1 MGLLKTAVRA
11 SVAARVVGNVQRK
24 QQTRWAAEDA
34 QTAVTAAAVPPAA
47 PVAPPVPAPTA
58 PADMTAMIEQLTQL
72 GQLRDAGVLSEAE
85 FEAQKARLLG
95 AQ

>member
-34 QTAVTAAAVPPAA
+34 QTAATAAAAQ
-47 PVAPPVPAPTA
+47 VAPPAPAPTA

>member
-1 MGLLKTAVRA
+1 
-11 SVAARVVGNVQRK
+11 
-24 QQTRWAAEDA
+24 
-34 QTAVTAAAVPPAA
+34 
-47 PVAPPVPAPTA
+47 
-58 PADMTAMIEQLTQL
+58 MTAMIEQLTQL